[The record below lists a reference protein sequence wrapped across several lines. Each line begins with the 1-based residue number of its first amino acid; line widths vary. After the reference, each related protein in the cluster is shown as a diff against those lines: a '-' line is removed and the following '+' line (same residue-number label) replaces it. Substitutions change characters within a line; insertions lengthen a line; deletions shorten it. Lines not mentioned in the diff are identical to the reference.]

1 LWKNDGVRRLIIL
14 LLISTAALAADRL
27 PTGARLDPAGRA
39 VAVGNMPLA
48 MVFAP
53 DHRHVVV
60 SLSGWMHQGLQVV
73 DLESGRVVQT
83 IEKSASFL
91 GLAVH
96 GNTLYASGG
105 NDNVIYV
112 FTWAGG
118 TLGSERTIAANYP
131 SGLAAS
137 ADGRTL
143 YAAENL
149 ADDIAVIDVNLS
161 KVVQRLTTDHYPY
174 AIVAG
179 ADRVY
184 VSAWGGNTISMFR
197 TLDDGRLAADGR
209 LSVGRHPSAM
219 CLTSTQLFVAL
230 SSTDEIAVVDPK
242 ARRVVRRMQ
251 DRAPAGLRE
260 GSTPNALAV
269 SADGSQLFVAE
280 ADNNAVAVFDAG
292 TGALLGRVPV
302 DWYPLGLIVERDRL
316 LVLDGK
322 GSGSRANPGG
332 PRPNISKDGNPQYDL
347 AMIEGTIRVVPLPL
361 GDLPAMT
368 SRVAA
373 ANNWTAER
381 VQRRYPPFK
390 HVVYIIKENRTYD
403 QVLGDVGQGDGD
415 PSLLFFGREITPN
428 HHALAERFGLFDRFF
443 VNAEVS
449 SQGHLWS
456 DAAYVTDY
464 TEKTV
469 QTLYAHKRPDIDE
482 GEVDEPAEG
491 FLWDSA
497 VRKGI
502 SIRVYGEYT
511 EPIPKTNQYRASKKA
526 FSADTHPDYPW
537 FDMKISDQHRA
548 DIWIAEFEQYVKNG
562 AMPALEI
569 VQLPRDHTA
578 GGKADYSTPRAC
590 MADNDLALGRMI
602 EAISKSPFWRD
613 TLVVVVEDDA
623 QDGADHVDSHRA
635 PFLLISAYNRP
646 GVIHRFT
653 NTTDAVG
660 TIEEILG
667 LEPLSQFDYYGR
679 PLADAF
685 AETPDLTPYGAI
697 APSVSLDEVNPKK
710 GKAAKQSSRFDL
722 SRPDAVDSAAFNRVL
737 WMMLRATPANP

>member
-1 LWKNDGVRRLIIL
+1 LWKNDGVRRLIVL
-14 LLISTAALAADRL
+14 LLISASASAADRL

-48 MVFAP
+48 MVLAP
-53 DHRHVVV
+53 DRRHAVV

-73 DLESGRVVQT
+73 DLESGQVVQT
-83 IEKSASFL
+83 IEKNAAFL
-91 GLAVH
+91 GLAIH
-96 GNTLYASGG
+96 GSTLYASGG
-105 NDNVIYV
+105 NDNVIYA
-112 FTWAGG
+112 FAWDSGK
-118 TLGSERTIAANYP
+118 LGNERTIAANCP
-131 SGLAAS
+131 AGLAVS

-149 ADDIAVIDVNLS
+149 ADDIAVIDVNQSAVL
-161 KVVQRLTTDHYPY
+161 QRLPTDHYPY
-174 AIVAG
+174 AVVANG
-179 ADRVY
+179 DHVY

-197 TLDDGRLAADGR
+197 LLGDGKLAADGR
-209 LSVGRHPSAM
+209 LSVGRHPSALR
-219 CLTSTQLFVAL
+219 LTAGQLFVAL
-230 SSTDEIAVVDPK
+230 ASTDEVAVVDTK
-242 ARRVVRRMQ
+242 TRRVVRRIQ

-269 SADGSQLFVAE
+269 SSDGTQLFVAE

-292 TGALLGRVPV
+292 TGALRGRIPV
-302 DWYPLGLIVERDRL
+302 DWYPLELIAERDRL
-316 LVLDGK
+316 LVLNGK
-322 GSGSRANPGG
+322 GSGSRPNPAG
-332 PRPNISKDGNPQYDL
+332 PRPGVSKDGNPQYDL
-347 AMIEGTIRVVPLPL
+347 AMIEGTIRIVPLPL
-361 GDLPAMT
+361 TDLPAMT
-368 SRVAA
+368 ARVAA
-373 ANNWTAER
+373 ANNWTAPR
-381 VQRRYPPFK
+381 TSRRYPPFK

-403 QVLGDVGQGDGD
+403 QILGDMPQGDGD
-415 PSLLFFGREITPN
+415 PSLVFFGREVSPN

-449 SQGHLWS
+449 SQGHVWS

-469 QTLYAHKRPDIDE
+469 HTLYAHKRPDIDE

-502 SIRVYGEYT
+502 SIRVYGEYA
-511 EPIPKTNQYRASKKA
+511 EPIPKTEKYRASKKA

-548 DIWIAEFEQYVKNG
+548 GIWIAELEQYVKSG
-562 AMPALEI
+562 VMPALEI

-602 EAISKSPFWRD
+602 EALSQSPFWRD

-623 QDGADHVDSHRA
+623 QDGSDHVDSHRA
-635 PFLLISAYNRP
+635 PFLLISPYNRP
-646 GVIHRFT
+646 GVVHRFT
-653 NTTDAVG
+653 NTTDAVA

-667 LEPLSQFDYYGR
+667 LDPLSQFDYYGR
-679 PLADAF
+679 PLAGAF
-685 AETPDLTPYGAI
+685 ADTPDLTPYRAI
-697 APSVSLDEVNPKK
+697 TPSVPLDEVNPKK
-710 GKAAKQSSRFDL
+710 GKAAQQSSRFDL

-737 WMMLRATPANP
+737 WMMLRTSPASP